1 MNSVLNSFVPCVK
14 SVAQKQYCSSYD
26 CNVGI
31 IFLRCENTHNF
42 LTGLCP
48 GLPGWAGTRRN
59 IHPLKPEEEQERFA
73 QTTRSAFRQR
83 GLLDPIKPAYNHS
96 RLDGQLK
103 LTANTFIRLWI
114 SMPAVLVA
122 VPELLCRTCCILYQ
136 LSPLLLTILWIL
148 WCTDRW
154 QRQMHR
160 KSVWMPP
167 SLNYWCPHFY
177 HCPIFMLNDLSAAT
191 LTSLSWLGTCTK

>member
-1 MNSVLNSFVPCVK
+1 M
-14 SVAQKQYCSSYD
+14 
-26 CNVGI
+26 
-31 IFLRCENTHNF
+31 
-42 LTGLCP
+42 GLCP

-136 LSPLLLTILWIL
+136 LSPLLLTIFWIL

-167 SLNYWCPHFY
+167 SPNYWCPHFY
-177 HCPIFMLNDLSAAT
+177 MPHFYAEWPFCCNPHQFILAWDMHQIMLVCIPSGLVS
-191 LTSLSWLGTCTK
+191 SL

>member
-1 MNSVLNSFVPCVK
+1 M
-14 SVAQKQYCSSYD
+14 
-26 CNVGI
+26 
-31 IFLRCENTHNF
+31 
-42 LTGLCP
+42 
-48 GLPGWAGTRRN
+48 
-59 IHPLKPEEEQERFA
+59 
-73 QTTRSAFRQR
+73 
-83 GLLDPIKPAYNHS
+83 LDPIKPAYNHG

-114 SMPAVLVA
+114 SMPVVLVA

-136 LSPLLLTILWIL
+136 LSPLLLTIFWIL

-167 SLNYWCPHFY
+167 SPNYWCPHFY
-177 HCPIFMLNDLSAAT
+177 HCPILCWMPFLLQPSPVYPGLGHASNNAGLHT
-191 LTSLSWLGTCTK
+191 QWLGFFSVSSVKYAVLVKYVCTCRGHVCYSSKDSQGCCHCSWWWSKGEKLSLYEWQQCHHSWYCGTVF